1 MGNSIAGV
9 AALEQLLDL
18 YDGFNQSGNADFS
31 MNNTFLITYRRQLTH
46 SLFLH

>member
-31 MNNTFLITYRRQLTH
+31 MNNTFLIITGAN
-46 SLFLH
+46 